1 MNTNDMYDKL
11 ASVYHLIFSDWEK
24 AIEKGAEDLD
34 QVIKRYTT
42 NSSISILDVSCG
54 IGTQVIGLGKK
65 GYKVT
70 GSDLSAVAIQRA
82 HNETQKRGLDIDL
95 SVADM
100 RQVHKHHNR
109 QFDVVIS
116 CHNSVTHL
124 QNDSEII
131 NAFKEFYQCTK
142 SDGICLI
149 NVRDY
154 DNEEKGKGIFK
165 PLGVRVENDAKWIVF
180 QIWDFE
186 SSFCDVAMYFVK
198 DDEKDACRTSVFR
211 THYYAIGISK
221 LMELMKDAGFSSVQ
235 RIDDCFDGPII
246 KGKKRKV

>member
-1 MNTNDMYDKL
+1 MNTNDMYDQL

-24 AIEKGAEDLD
+24 AIKKGAEELG
-34 QVIKRYTT
+34 QILRRYGI
-42 NSSISILDVSCG
+42 NSSGSILDVSCG
-54 IGTQVIGLGKK
+54 IGTQAIGLSKK

-82 HNETQKRGLDIDL
+82 RNEAKKRGLDIEL

-100 RQVHKHHNR
+100 RQVSKHHNR

-124 QNDSEII
+124 QNDPDII
-131 NAFKEFYQCTK
+131 KAFQEFYQCTK

-154 DNEEKGKGIFK
+154 DNEERGKGKFK
-165 PLGVRVENDAKWIVF
+165 PLGVRVENDIKWIIF

-186 SSFCDVAMYFVK
+186 TSFCDVAMYFVK
-198 DDEKDACRTSVFR
+198 DDEKNTCRTTVFR
-211 THYYAIGISK
+211 SHYYAIGISK
-221 LMELMKDAGFSSVQ
+221 LIKLMQEAGSSEVE
-235 RIDDCFDGPII
+235 RLDGCFDGPII
-246 KGKKRKV
+246 IGKKV